1 MKHEN
6 HNINR
11 IFLYIFSFAYALLV
25 IFKCNTVEAAEVTPE
40 TITEETTPE
49 QPTDQE
55 MEEPEKTDQQIEIEK
70 AWQELE
76 QTEDNTTIEYRVNAL
91 ELRLQEMGIT
101 LDDLIVRVEDLT
113 EEESLIEKLL
123 TSINEQNNLVLTALN
138 NLINNQNYQ
147 IENTPIEA
155 YEAVVTIAES
165 VKELNLNTVSGNS
178 LVSGLDQRMTE
189 SQEQTAEQHKENM
202 ESMNYALVAVLLFLG
217 IVIGAVFALI
227 LSRYMKNG
235 NS

>member
-6 HNINR
+6 HNKNR
-11 IFLYIFSFAYALLV
+11 ILLYIFSLAYALLV
-25 IFKCNTVEAAEVTPE
+25 ISTCNTVEAAEVTPE

-76 QTEDNTTIEYRVNAL
+76 QTDNSTIEYRVNAL
-91 ELRLQEMGIT
+91 ELRLQELGIT
-101 LDDLIVRVEDLT
+101 LDDLIVRVEELG
-113 EEESLIEKLL
+113 EEENLL
-123 TSINEQNNLVLTALN
+123 EQLVTSINEQNNLVLTALN

-178 LVSGLDQRMTE
+178 LVSSLDQRMTE

>member
-6 HNINR
+6 NNKNHILLSAFG
-11 IFLYIFSFAYALLV
+11 IASGLLV
-25 IFKCNTVEAAEVTPE
+25 IGTPLKVEAVEVTPE

-76 QTEDNTTIEYRVNAL
+76 QTDNSTIEYRVNAL
-91 ELRLQEMGIT
+91 ELRLQELGIT
-101 LDDLIVRVEDLT
+101 LDDLIVRVEELG
-113 EEESLIEKLL
+113 EEENLL
-123 TSINEQNNLVLTALN
+123 EQLVTSINEQNNLVLTALN

-155 YEAVVTIAES
+155 YEAVATIAES
-165 VKELNLNTVSGNS
+165 VDELNLNTVSGNS

>member
-1 MKHEN
+1 MKHEI
-6 HNINR
+6 INKK
-11 IFLYIFSFAYALLV
+11 YILLSAIGIV
-25 IFKCNTVEAAEVTPE
+25 CGILVFCVPFMSEAAEVTPE

-76 QTEDNTTIEYRVNAL
+76 QTDNSTIEYRVNAL
-91 ELRLQEMGIT
+91 ELRLQELGIT
-101 LDDLIVRVEDLT
+101 LDDLIVRVEELG
-113 EEESLIEKLL
+113 EEENLL
-123 TSINEQNNLVLTALN
+123 EQLVTSINEQNNLVLTALN

>member
-6 HNINR
+6 HNKNR
-11 IFLYIFSFAYALLV
+11 ILLYIFSLAYALLV
-25 IFKCNTVEAAEVTPE
+25 ISTCNTVEAAEVTPE

-76 QTEDNTTIEYRVNAL
+76 QTDNRTIEYRVNAL
-91 ELRLQEMGIT
+91 ELRLQELGIT
-101 LDDLIVRVEDLT
+101 LDDLIVRVEELG
-113 EEESLIEKLL
+113 EEENLL
-123 TSINEQNNLVLTALN
+123 EQLVTSINEQNNLVLTALN

>member
-6 HNINR
+6 YNINR
-11 IFLYIFSFAYALLV
+11 ILLYIFSFAYALLV
-25 IFKCNTVEAAEVTPE
+25 IIKCNTVEAAEVIPE

-76 QTEDNTTIEYRVNAL
+76 QTDNSTIEYRVNAL
-91 ELRLQEMGIT
+91 ELRLQELGIT
-101 LDDLIVRVEDLT
+101 LDDLIVRVEELG
-113 EEESLIEKLL
+113 EEENLL
-123 TSINEQNNLVLTALN
+123 EQLVTSINEQNNLVLTALN

-147 IENTPIEA
+147 IENTPSEA

>member
-6 HNINR
+6 NNKNR
-11 IFLYIFSFAYALLV
+11 ILLYIFSLAYALLV
-25 IFKCNTVEAAEVTPE
+25 ISTCNTVEAAEVTPE
-40 TITEETTPE
+40 TITEEITPE

-76 QTEDNTTIEYRVNAL
+76 QTDNSTIEYRVNAL
-91 ELRLQEMGIT
+91 ELRLQEQGIT
-101 LDDLIVRVEDLT
+101 LDDLIVRVEELG
-113 EEESLIEKLL
+113 EEENLL
-123 TSINEQNNLVLTALN
+123 EQLVTSINEQNSLVLTALN

-165 VKELNLNTVSGNS
+165 VDELNLNTVSGNS

>member
-1 MKHEN
+1 MNHEN
-6 HNINR
+6 HNKNR
-11 IFLYIFSFAYALLV
+11 ILLYIFSFAYALLV
-25 IFKCNTVEAAEVTPE
+25 ISTRNTVEAAEVTPE

-55 MEEPEKTDQQIEIEK
+55 MEEPEKTDQQIEIQK

-76 QTEDNTTIEYRVNAL
+76 QTDNSTIEYRVNAL
-91 ELRLQEMGIT
+91 ELRLQELGIT
-101 LDDLIVRVEDLT
+101 LDDLIVRVEELG
-113 EEESLIEKLL
+113 EEENLL
-123 TSINEQNNLVLTALN
+123 EQLVTSINEQNNLVLTALN

-155 YEAVVTIAES
+155 YEAVTTIAES
-165 VKELNLNTVSGNS
+165 VDELNLNTVSGNS

-202 ESMNYALVAVLLFLG
+202 ESMNYALGAVLLFLG

-235 NS
+235 KS

>member
-6 HNINR
+6 HNKNR
-11 IFLYIFSFAYALLV
+11 ILLYIFSLAYALLV
-25 IFKCNTVEAAEVTPE
+25 ISTPLKIEAVEVTPE

-76 QTEDNTTIEYRVNAL
+76 QTDNSTIEYRVNAL
-91 ELRLQEMGIT
+91 ELRLQELGIT
-101 LDDLIVRVEDLT
+101 LDDLIVRVEELG
-113 EEESLIEKLL
+113 EEENLL
-123 TSINEQNNLVLTALN
+123 EQLVTSINEQNNLVLTALN

-147 IENTPIEA
+147 IENAPIEA
-155 YEAVVTIAES
+155 YEAVTTIAES
-165 VKELNLNTVSGNS
+165 VAELNLNTVSGNS

>member
-1 MKHEN
+1 MKHEISN
-6 HNINR
+6 KN
-11 IFLYIFSFAYALLV
+11 YILLSVLGIACGLLV
-25 IFKCNTVEAAEVTPE
+25 FGSTLKVEAVEVTPE
-40 TITEETTPE
+40 IIIEETIPDQSE
-49 QPTDQE
+49 DQE
-55 MEEPEKTDQQIEIEK
+55 PDEPEKTDERIEIEK

-76 QTEDNTTIEYRVNAL
+76 QTDNSTIEYRVNAL
-91 ELRLQEMGIT
+91 ELRLQELGIT
-101 LDDLIVRVEDLT
+101 LDDLIVRVEELG
-113 EEESLIEKLL
+113 EEENLL
-123 TSINEQNNLVLTALN
+123 EQLVTSINEQNNLVLTALN

-147 IENTPIEA
+147 IENTPLEA
-155 YEAVVTIAES
+155 YEAVTTIAES

-202 ESMNYALVAVLLFLG
+202 ENMNYALVAVLLFLG

-227 LSRYMKNG
+227 LSRYLKNG

>member
-6 HNINR
+6 HNKNR
-11 IFLYIFSFAYALLV
+11 ILLYIFSLAYALLV
-25 IFKCNTVEAAEVTPE
+25 ISTPLKIEAVEVTPE

-76 QTEDNTTIEYRVNAL
+76 QTDNSTIEYRVNAL
-91 ELRLQEMGIT
+91 ELRLQELGIT
-101 LDDLIVRVEDLT
+101 LDDLIVRVEELG
-113 EEESLIEKLL
+113 EEENLL
-123 TSINEQNNLVLTALN
+123 EQLVTSINEQNNLVLTALN

-147 IENTPIEA
+147 IENAPIEA
-155 YEAVVTIAES
+155 YEAVTTIADS
-165 VKELNLNTVSGNS
+165 VAELNLNTVSGNS

>member
-1 MKHEN
+1 M
-6 HNINR
+6 
-11 IFLYIFSFAYALLV
+11 
-25 IFKCNTVEAAEVTPE
+25 TPE

-76 QTEDNTTIEYRVNAL
+76 QTDNSTIEYRVNAL
-91 ELRLQEMGIT
+91 ELRLQELGIT
-101 LDDLIVRVEDLT
+101 LDDLIVRVEELG
-113 EEESLIEKLL
+113 EEENLL
-123 TSINEQNNLVLTALN
+123 EQLVTSINEQNNLVLTALN

>member
-1 MKHEN
+1 MKHEISYKN
-6 HNINR
+6 
-11 IFLYIFSFAYALLV
+11 YILLSALGIACGLLV
-25 IFKCNTVEAAEVTPE
+25 FGLPLKVEAVEVTPE
-40 TITEETTPE
+40 IITEETIPE
-49 QPTDQE
+49 QSGDQE
-55 MEEPEKTDQQIEIEK
+55 PKEPEKTDQQIEIEK

-76 QTEDNTTIEYRVNAL
+76 QTDNSTIEYRVNAL
-91 ELRLQEMGIT
+91 ELRLQELGIT
-101 LDDLIVRVEDLT
+101 LDDLIVRVEELG
-113 EEESLIEKLL
+113 EEENLL
-123 TSINEQNNLVLTALN
+123 EQLVTSINEQNNLVLTALN

>member
-6 HNINR
+6 HNKNR
-11 IFLYIFSFAYALLV
+11 ILLYIFSFAYALLV
-25 IFKCNTVEAAEVTPE
+25 ISTCNTVEAAEVTPE

-49 QPTDQE
+49 QPTDQ
-55 MEEPEKTDQQIEIEK
+55 QIEIEK

-76 QTEDNTTIEYRVNAL
+76 QTDNSTIEYRVNAL
-91 ELRLQEMGIT
+91 ELRLQELGIT
-101 LDDLIVRVEDLT
+101 LDDLIVRVEELG
-113 EEESLIEKLL
+113 EEENMLEQLV

>member
-6 HNINR
+6 NNKNR
-11 IFLYIFSFAYALLV
+11 ILLYIFSLAYALLV
-25 IFKCNTVEAAEVTPE
+25 IGTPLKIEAVEVTPE

-76 QTEDNTTIEYRVNAL
+76 QTDNSTIEYRVNAL
-91 ELRLQEMGIT
+91 ELRLQELGIT
-101 LDDLIVRVEDLT
+101 LDDLIVRVEELG
-113 EEESLIEKLL
+113 EEENLL
-123 TSINEQNNLVLTALN
+123 EQLVTSINEQNNLVLTALN

>member
-6 HNINR
+6 HNKNR
-11 IFLYIFSFAYALLV
+11 ILLYIFSLAYALLV
-25 IFKCNTVEAAEVTPE
+25 ISTCNTVEAAEVTPE

-76 QTEDNTTIEYRVNAL
+76 QIDNSTIEYRVNAL
-91 ELRLQEMGIT
+91 ELRLQELGIT
-101 LDDLIVRVEDLT
+101 LDDLIVRVEELG
-113 EEESLIEKLL
+113 EEENLL
-123 TSINEQNNLVLTALN
+123 EQLVTSINEQNNLVLTALN

>member
-6 HNINR
+6 NNKNR
-11 IFLYIFSFAYALLV
+11 ILLYIFSLAYGLLV
-25 IFKCNTVEAAEVTPE
+25 FGAPFMVEAAEVTPE
-40 TITEETTPE
+40 TITEETTLE

-76 QTEDNTTIEYRVNAL
+76 QTDNSTIEYRVNAL
-91 ELRLQEMGIT
+91 ELRLQELGIT
-101 LDDLIVRVEDLT
+101 LDDLIVRVEELG
-113 EEESLIEKLL
+113 EEENLL
-123 TSINEQNNLVLTALN
+123 EQLVTSINEQNNLVLTALN

-155 YEAVVTIAES
+155 YEAVTTIAES
-165 VKELNLNTVSGNS
+165 VAELNLNTVSGNS

>member
-6 HNINR
+6 YNKNHILLSVFG
-11 IFLYIFSFAYALLV
+11 IACGLLV
-25 IFKCNTVEAAEVTPE
+25 FGTPLKVEAVEVTPE

-49 QPTDQE
+49 QPTDQ
-55 MEEPEKTDQQIEIEK
+55 QIEIEK

-76 QTEDNTTIEYRVNAL
+76 QTDNSTIEYRVNAL
-91 ELRLQEMGIT
+91 ELRLQELGIT
-101 LDDLIVRVEDLT
+101 LDDLIVRVEELG
-113 EEESLIEKLL
+113 EEENLL
-123 TSINEQNNLVLTALN
+123 EQLVTSINEQNNLVLTALN

-147 IENTPIEA
+147 IENTSIEA

>member
-6 HNINR
+6 HNKNR
-11 IFLYIFSFAYALLV
+11 ILLYIFSLAYALLV
-25 IFKCNTVEAAEVTPE
+25 ISTPLTAEAVEVTPE
-40 TITEETTPE
+40 TITAVTTPE

-76 QTEDNTTIEYRVNAL
+76 QTDNSTIEYRVNAL
-91 ELRLQEMGIT
+91 ELRLQELGIT
-101 LDDLIVRVEDLT
+101 LDDLIVRVEELG
-113 EEESLIEKLL
+113 EEENLL
-123 TSINEQNNLVLTALN
+123 EQLVTSINEQNNLVLTALN

>member
-6 HNINR
+6 HNKNR
-11 IFLYIFSFAYALLV
+11 ILLYIFSLAYALLV
-25 IFKCNTVEAAEVTPE
+25 ISTCTTVEAAEVTPE

-76 QTEDNTTIEYRVNAL
+76 QTDNSTIEYRVNAL
-91 ELRLQEMGIT
+91 ELRLQELGIT
-101 LDDLIVRVEDLT
+101 LDDLIVRVEELG
-113 EEESLIEKLL
+113 EEENLL
-123 TSINEQNNLVLTALN
+123 EQLVTSINEQNNLVLTALN

>member
-6 HNINR
+6 HNKNR
-11 IFLYIFSFAYALLV
+11 ILLYIFSLAYALLV
-25 IFKCNTVEAAEVTPE
+25 ISTCNTVEAAEVTPE

-76 QTEDNTTIEYRVNAL
+76 QTDNSTIEYRVNAL
-91 ELRLQEMGIT
+91 ELRLQELGIT
-101 LDDLIVRVEDLT
+101 LDDLIVRVEELG
-113 EEESLIEKLL
+113 EEENLL
-123 TSINEQNNLVLTALN
+123 EQFVTSINEQNNLVLTALN

>member
-6 HNINR
+6 HNKNR
-11 IFLYIFSFAYALLV
+11 ILLYIFSLAYALLV
-25 IFKCNTVEAAEVTPE
+25 ISTCNTVEAAEVTPE

-55 MEEPEKTDQQIEIEK
+55 MEEPEKTDLQIEIEK

-76 QTEDNTTIEYRVNAL
+76 QTDNSTIEYRVNAL
-91 ELRLQEMGIT
+91 ELRLQELGIT
-101 LDDLIVRVEDLT
+101 LDDLIVRVEELG
-113 EEESLIEKLL
+113 EEENLL
-123 TSINEQNNLVLTALN
+123 EQLVTSINEQNNLVLTALN

>member
-6 HNINR
+6 HNKNR
-11 IFLYIFSFAYALLV
+11 ILLYIFSLAYALLV
-25 IFKCNTVEAAEVTPE
+25 ISTCNTVEAAEVTPE

-49 QPTDQE
+49 QPTDQK

-76 QTEDNTTIEYRVNAL
+76 QTDNSTIEYRVNAL
-91 ELRLQEMGIT
+91 ELRLQELGIT
-101 LDDLIVRVEDLT
+101 LDDLIVRVEELG
-113 EEESLIEKLL
+113 EEENLLEKLL

-147 IENTPIEA
+147 IENTPSEA

>member
-6 HNINR
+6 HNKNR
-11 IFLYIFSFAYALLV
+11 ILLYIFSLAYSLLV
-25 IFKCNTVEAAEVTPE
+25 ISTCNTVEAAEVTPK
-40 TITEETTPE
+40 TITEETTLE

-55 MEEPEKTDQQIEIEK
+55 MEESEKTDQQIEIEK

-76 QTEDNTTIEYRVNAL
+76 QTDNSTIEYRVNAL
-91 ELRLQEMGIT
+91 ELRLQELGIT
-101 LDDLIVRVEDLT
+101 LDDLIVRVEELG
-113 EEESLIEKLL
+113 EEENLL
-123 TSINEQNNLVLTALN
+123 EQLVTSINEQNNLVLTALN

>member
-1 MKHEN
+1 MKHEISYKN
-6 HNINR
+6 
-11 IFLYIFSFAYALLV
+11 YILLSALGIACGLLV
-25 IFKCNTVEAAEVTPE
+25 FGLPLKVEAVEVTPE
-40 TITEETTPE
+40 IITEETIPE
-49 QPTDQE
+49 QSEDQE
-55 MEEPEKTDQQIEIEK
+55 PKEPEKTDQQIEIEK

-76 QTEDNTTIEYRVNAL
+76 QTDNSTIEYRVNAL
-91 ELRLQEMGIT
+91 ELRLQELGIT
-101 LDDLIVRVEDLT
+101 LDDLIVRVEELG
-113 EEESLIEKLL
+113 EEENLL
-123 TSINEQNNLVLTALN
+123 EQLVTSINEQNNLVLTALN

>member
-6 HNINR
+6 HNKNR
-11 IFLYIFSFAYALLV
+11 ILLYIFSLAYALLV
-25 IFKCNTVEAAEVTPE
+25 ISTCNTVEAAEVTPE
-40 TITEETTPE
+40 TITEETTLE

-55 MEEPEKTDQQIEIEK
+55 MEEPEKTDQQIVIEK
-70 AWQELE
+70 AWKELE
-76 QTEDNTTIEYRVNAL
+76 QTDNSTIEYRVNAL
-91 ELRLQEMGIT
+91 ELRLQELGIT
-101 LDDLIVRVEDLT
+101 LDDLLVRVEELG
-113 EEESLIEKLL
+113 EEENLL
-123 TSINEQNNLVLTALN
+123 EQLVTSINEQNNLVLTALN

>member
-6 HNINR
+6 NNKNR
-11 IFLYIFSFAYALLV
+11 ILLYIFSLAYALLV
-25 IFKCNTVEAAEVTPE
+25 ISTCNTVEAAEVTPE
-40 TITEETTPE
+40 TITEEITPE

-76 QTEDNTTIEYRVNAL
+76 QTDNSTIEYRVNAL
-91 ELRLQEMGIT
+91 ELRLQEQGIT
-101 LDDLIVRVEDLT
+101 LDDLIVRVEELG
-113 EEESLIEKLL
+113 EEENLL
-123 TSINEQNNLVLTALN
+123 EQLVTSINEQNSLVLTALN

>member
-6 HNINR
+6 HNKNR
-11 IFLYIFSFAYALLV
+11 ILLYIFSLAYALLV
-25 IFKCNTVEAAEVTPE
+25 ISTCNTVEAAEVTPE

-76 QTEDNTTIEYRVNAL
+76 QTDNSTIEYRVNAL
-91 ELRLQEMGIT
+91 ELRLQELGIT
-101 LDDLIVRVEDLT
+101 LDDLIVRVEELG
-113 EEESLIEKLL
+113 EEENLL
-123 TSINEQNNLVLTALN
+123 EQLVTSINEQNNLVLTALN

-165 VKELNLNTVSGNS
+165 VDELNLNTVSGNS

>member
-6 HNINR
+6 NNKNR
-11 IFLYIFSFAYALLV
+11 ILLYIFSLAYALLV
-25 IFKCNTVEAAEVTPE
+25 ISTCNTVEAAEVTPE

-76 QTEDNTTIEYRVNAL
+76 QTDNSTIEYRVNAL
-91 ELRLQEMGIT
+91 ELRLQELGIT
-101 LDDLIVRVEDLT
+101 LDDLIVRVEELG
-113 EEESLIEKLL
+113 EEENLL
-123 TSINEQNNLVLTALN
+123 EQLVTSINEQNNLVLTAFN

-147 IENTPIEA
+147 IENTPSDA

>member
-6 HNINR
+6 HNKNR
-11 IFLYIFSFAYALLV
+11 ILLYIFSLAYALLV
-25 IFKCNTVEAAEVTPE
+25 ISTCNTVEAAEVTPE

-76 QTEDNTTIEYRVNAL
+76 QTDNSTIEYRVNAL
-91 ELRLQEMGIT
+91 ELRLQELGIT
-101 LDDLIVRVEDLT
+101 LDDLIVRVEELG
-113 EEESLIEKLL
+113 EEENLL
-123 TSINEQNNLVLTALN
+123 EQLVTSINEQNNLVLTALN

-147 IENTPIEA
+147 IENTPLEA
-155 YEAVVTIAES
+155 YEAVTTIAES
-165 VKELNLNTVSGNS
+165 VDELNLNTVSGNS

-189 SQEQTAEQHKENM
+189 SQEQTAEQRKENM

-217 IVIGAVFALI
+217 ILIGAVFALI

>member
-1 MKHEN
+1 MKHEIGN
-6 HNINR
+6 KN
-11 IFLYIFSFAYALLV
+11 YILLPAIGIACGLLV
-25 IFKCNTVEAAEVTPE
+25 FGSTLKVEAVEVTPE
-40 TITEETTPE
+40 IITEEIIPDQSEDQSPE
-49 QPTDQE
+49 E
-55 MEEPEKTDQQIEIEK
+55 LEKTDQQIEIEK
-70 AWQELE
+70 AWAELE
-76 QTEDNTTIEYRVNAL
+76 QTDNSTIEYRVNAL
-91 ELRLQEMGIT
+91 ELRLQELGIT
-101 LDDLIVRVEDLT
+101 LDDLLVRTKEMGEEDNLL
-113 EEESLIEKLL
+113 EQLI
-123 TSINEQNNLVLTALN
+123 TAINEQNNFVLIALN

-155 YEAVVTIAES
+155 YEAVATIAES
-165 VKELNLNTVSGNS
+165 VDELNSNTVSGNS

-227 LSRYMKNG
+227 LSRYIKNG

>member
-6 HNINR
+6 HNKNR
-11 IFLYIFSFAYALLV
+11 ILLYIFSLAYALLV
-25 IFKCNTVEAAEVTPE
+25 ISTCNTVEAAEVTPE
-40 TITEETTPE
+40 TITEETTLE

-76 QTEDNTTIEYRVNAL
+76 QTDNSTIEYRVNAL
-91 ELRLQEMGIT
+91 ELRLQELGIT
-101 LDDLIVRVEDLT
+101 LDDLIVRVEELG
-113 EEESLIEKLL
+113 EEENLL
-123 TSINEQNNLVLTALN
+123 EQLVTSINEQNNLVLTALN

-147 IENTPIEA
+147 IENAPIEA
-155 YEAVVTIAES
+155 YEAVTTIAES
-165 VKELNLNTVSGNS
+165 VAELNLNTVSGNS

>member
-6 HNINR
+6 YNKNHILLSVFG
-11 IFLYIFSFAYALLV
+11 IACGLLV
-25 IFKCNTVEAAEVTPE
+25 FGTPLKVEAAEVTPE

-76 QTEDNTTIEYRVNAL
+76 QTDNSTIEYRVNAL
-91 ELRLQEMGIT
+91 ELRLQELGIT
-101 LDDLIVRVEDLT
+101 LDDLIVRVEELG
-113 EEESLIEKLL
+113 EEENLL
-123 TSINEQNNLVLTALN
+123 EQLVTSINEQNNLVLTALN

>member
-6 HNINR
+6 NNKNR
-11 IFLYIFSFAYALLV
+11 ILLYIFSLAYALLV
-25 IFKCNTVEAAEVTPE
+25 ISTCNTVEAAEVTPE
-40 TITEETTPE
+40 TITKETTPE

-76 QTEDNTTIEYRVNAL
+76 QTDNSTIEYRVNAL
-91 ELRLQEMGIT
+91 ELRLQELGIT
-101 LDDLIVRVEDLT
+101 LDDLIVRVEELG
-113 EEESLIEKLL
+113 EEENLL
-123 TSINEQNNLVLTALN
+123 EQLVTSINEQNSLVLTALN

>member
-1 MKHEN
+1 MKHESGN
-6 HNINR
+6 KN
-11 IFLYIFSFAYALLV
+11 YILLPVIGIACGLLV
-25 IFKCNTVEAAEVTPE
+25 FGSTLKVEAVEVTPE
-40 TITEETTPE
+40 ISTEGTIPDQSE
-49 QPTDQE
+49 DQE
-55 MEEPEKTDQQIEIEK
+55 PEEPEKTDQQIKIEK
-70 AWQELE
+70 AWAELE
-76 QTEDNTTIEYRVNAL
+76 QTDNSTIEYRVNAL
-91 ELRLQEMGIT
+91 ELRLQELGIT
-101 LDDLIVRVEDLT
+101 LDDLIVRVEELG
-113 EEESLIEKLL
+113 EEENLL
-123 TSINEQNNLVLTALN
+123 EQLVTSINEQNNLVLTALN

-147 IENTPIEA
+147 IENAPIEA
-155 YEAVVTIAES
+155 YEAVTTIAES
-165 VKELNLNTVSGNS
+165 VAELNLNTVSGNS

>member
-6 HNINR
+6 YNINR

-25 IFKCNTVEAAEVTPE
+25 ISTCNTVEAAEVTPE

-76 QTEDNTTIEYRVNAL
+76 QTDNSTIEYRVNAL
-91 ELRLQEMGIT
+91 ELRLQELGIT
-101 LDDLIVRVEDLT
+101 LDDLIVRVEELG
-113 EEESLIEKLL
+113 EEENLL
-123 TSINEQNNLVLTALN
+123 EQLVTSINEQNNLVLTALN

-165 VKELNLNTVSGNS
+165 VDELNLNTVSGNS

>member
-6 HNINR
+6 YNINR
-11 IFLYIFSFAYALLV
+11 ISLYIFSFAYALLV
-25 IFKCNTVEAAEVTPE
+25 IIKCNTVEAAEVTPE
-40 TITEETTPE
+40 TITEETIPE
-49 QPTDQE
+49 QSEDQE
-55 MEEPEKTDQQIEIEK
+55 PKEPEKTDQQIEIEK

-76 QTEDNTTIEYRVNAL
+76 QTDNSTIEYRVNAL
-91 ELRLQEMGIT
+91 ELRLQELGIT
-101 LDDLIVRVEDLT
+101 LDDLIVRVEELGED
-113 EEESLIEKLL
+113 EKLL
-123 TSINEQNNLVLTALN
+123 EQLVTSINEQNNLVLTALN